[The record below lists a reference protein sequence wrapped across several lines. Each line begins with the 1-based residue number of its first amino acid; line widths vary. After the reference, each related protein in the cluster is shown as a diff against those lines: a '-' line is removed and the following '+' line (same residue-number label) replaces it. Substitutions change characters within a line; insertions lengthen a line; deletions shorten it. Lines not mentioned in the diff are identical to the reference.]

1 MKKKLIALSA
11 KIFPILLIFLY
22 PAKAYAQP
30 PRFDG
35 LVDVFHRIIQL
46 SFPVAVLIALG
57 MVIYAGYM
65 IIMSA
70 GDPQKLKKA
79 QGTITWVVIALA
91 FMALT
96 EVILLGVV
104 RFLET

>member
-1 MKKKLIALSA
+1 MKKKFVAPILR
-11 KIFPILLIFLY
+11 IFPLTILLLY
-22 PAKAYAQP
+22 PAKVYAQP

-35 LVDVFHRIIQL
+35 MVDIFKRAIQL

-57 MVIYAGYM
+57 MIIYAGYM
-65 IIMSA
+65 VIMSA

-79 QGTITWVVIALA
+79 QGTATWVVIALA

-96 EVILLGVV
+96 EVILIGVV